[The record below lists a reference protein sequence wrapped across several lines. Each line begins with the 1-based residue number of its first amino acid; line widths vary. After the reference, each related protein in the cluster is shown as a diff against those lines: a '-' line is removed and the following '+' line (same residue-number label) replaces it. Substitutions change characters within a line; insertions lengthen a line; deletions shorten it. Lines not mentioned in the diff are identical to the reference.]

1 MAMTMVSARVPE
13 EQRARAQEV
22 LDREGMTMSDLVRVV
37 IEYVSESGEV
47 PDMQERLE
55 EVKREQRMK
64 VLREVLDYFETENPL
79 RGIGDR
85 DARELINE
93 ARDERFGLS

>member
-37 IEYVSESGEV
+37 IKYVSESGEV

-64 VLREVLDYFETENPL
+64 VLREVLDYFESQPVTGL
-79 RGIGDR
+79 GDR

>member
-64 VLREVLDYFETENPL
+64 VLREVLDYFESQPVTGL
-79 RGIGDR
+79 GDR